1 MIPKH
6 SRNALEL
13 FAATVVV
20 AFATALVFFPFPNPD
35 LYWLLATGRRMVETR
50 AFIYHDP
57 FTFTVAGSPWSP
69 QSWLTAILYFVLFKS
84 GGMAALTALRLALVG
99 AIVVLTLRSLRIV
112 GASWAIASPLVVLG
126 VLVAHTRLTDRGQL
140 FEYALLAWFVAFLLQ
155 SHERRGRSF
164 FVWPIA
170 AQLLWVQLHSSFLL
184 GPVLAGIFFASE
196 WVAARSPLL
205 RPLHPRDFRRSFALV
220 AALALACVVNPNPR
234 AFLIQPFDPAQR
246 ALMSRFT
253 LEWKSPFDA
262 AIASG
267 NFHPYYEILLALAA
281 LAILFNLR
289 KLPLAPVTLMAAT
302 AFLSFQSHR
311 FRVEFALVAVPMIA
325 LLAREAPLV
334 VGYVRALTKRKRLA
348 RATRIAGACGLVVAL
363 GLIAIER
370 GRITAARTADAG
382 RPDRAVA
389 FVVEN
394 DVAKRPFNTIAFG
407 SYMLWDAYGER
418 RTFIDGRN
426 FSSALY
432 RDFLL
437 AQASDDGWR
446 AAIAK
451 YQIDSFILPA
461 WSIADAGIRNV
472 HQRLMKSR
480 AAWDLVHIDAH
491 AFVYVAKA
499 SADSAWLDAHA
510 FRIYHPAT
518 FEGARLA
525 RGEVVRAVAELE
537 RATAEAPEDPLLW
550 LHLGAAYEASGDMTK
565 AIAALERATTLD
577 PENARVWDQMARVAT
592 AVGKLDQALAAAE
605 NVIRLVPAN
614 AGVLVNLARVYEA
627 RGDVVK
633 ALQTCDRALAI
644 EPGNADALQMRDRLS
659 RR

>member
-1 MIPKH
+1 MIPKR
-6 SRNALEL
+6 SANALEL

-20 AFATALVFFPFPNPD
+20 AFAMALVFFPFPNPD
-35 LYWLLATGRRMVETR
+35 LYWLLATGRRMLETR

-69 QSWLTAILYFVLFKS
+69 QSWLTAVLYFVLFQA

-99 AIVVLTLRSLRIV
+99 AIVALTLRSLRIV
-112 GASWAIASPLVVLG
+112 GASWAMSSPLVVLG

-155 SHERRGRSF
+155 SHDRRGGSF
-164 FVWPIA
+164 FVLPVA

-184 GPVLAGIFFASE
+184 GPVLTAIFFLCE
-196 WVAARSPLL
+196 WVATRVPFL

-220 AALALACVVNPNPR
+220 GALALACLVNPNPR

-246 ALMSRFT
+246 ALLSRFT

-289 KLPLAPVTLMAAT
+289 KLPCAPATLLVAT
-302 AFLSFQSHR
+302 ALLSFQSHR
-311 FRVEFALVAVPMIA
+311 FRVEFALVAVPMIV
-325 LLAREAPLV
+325 LLVNMAPPVDAFL
-334 VGYVRALTKRKRLA
+334 RSLAKRKRLA
-348 RATRIAGACGLVVAL
+348 RATQIASASGVVVAL

-370 GRITAARTADAG
+370 GRLTEARTADPR

-389 FVVEN
+389 FVLEN
-394 DVAKRPFNTIAFG
+394 GIARRPFNTIAFG

-426 FSSALY
+426 FSAPLY

-446 AAIAK
+446 AAIVK
-451 YQIDSFILPA
+451 YQLDSFIVPA
-461 WSIADAGIRNV
+461 WSVADAGIRNV
-472 HQRLMKSR
+472 HQRLVRNR
-480 AAWDLVHIDAH
+480 AAWDLVHIDEH

-510 FRIYHPAT
+510 FRVYHPAT

-525 RGEVVRAVAELE
+525 RGDVVRAVAELE
-537 RATAEAPEDPLLW
+537 RATAEAPADPLLW
-550 LHLGAAYEASGDMTK
+550 LHLGAAYEADGDLMK
-565 AIAALERATTLD
+565 ALAALERAAALE

-592 AVGKLDQALAAAE
+592 AAGKLDQALEAAE
-605 NVIRLVPAN
+605 QVIRLVPAN
-614 AGVLVNLARVYEA
+614 AGVYVNLARIYEA
-627 RGDVVK
+627 KGDVTQ
-633 ALQTCDRALAI
+633 ALRACHRALTI
-644 EPGNADALQMRDRLS
+644 DPGIGKRPRCGID
-659 RR
+659 